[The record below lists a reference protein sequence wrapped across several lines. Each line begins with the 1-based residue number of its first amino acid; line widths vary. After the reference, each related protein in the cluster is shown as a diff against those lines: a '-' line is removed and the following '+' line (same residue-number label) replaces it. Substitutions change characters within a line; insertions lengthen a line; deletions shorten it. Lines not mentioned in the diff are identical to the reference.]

1 MERKINPELLKP
13 LQSEFLLHV
22 SHVPFLFFFFF
33 FFRNVEHWLDRMG
46 VMGIKEE
53 GAETWKPSLLA
64 AVGEAGQDNQN

>member
-1 MERKINPELLKP
+1 
-13 LQSEFLLHV
+13 
-22 SHVPFLFFFFF
+22 
-33 FFRNVEHWLDRMG
+33 MG